1 MKTFGSLT
9 DSILARHG
17 IGKQVLAAQVVRKAN
32 EKLLALIP
40 AEYQRDMKVLSF
52 KEKELTIACQNP
64 TARYEA
70 DAIGPQLARSLE
82 EDFPSLSL
90 VCVAKLRPEAFMD
103 I

>member
-1 MKTFGSLT
+1 MRTFESLT

-17 IGKQVLAAQVVRKAN
+17 IGKQVLAAQVVRKAQ
-32 EKLLALIP
+32 EELVGLIP
-40 AEYQRDMKVLSF
+40 PEFQRDMKILSF
-52 KEKELTIACQNP
+52 KEKEVTIACQNP

-70 DAIGPQLARSLE
+70 DAVASQLARALE
-82 EDFPSLSL
+82 EDFPSLSI

>member
-17 IGKQVLAAQVVRKAN
+17 IGKQVLAAQVVRKAQ
-32 EKLLALIP
+32 EKLVALIP
-40 AEYQRDMKVLSF
+40 PEFQRDMKILSF
-52 KEKELTIACQNP
+52 KDKEVTIACQNP

-70 DAIGPQLARSLE
+70 DTVAPQVARLLE
-82 EDFPSLSL
+82 EDFPQLSII
-90 VCVAKLRPEAFMD
+90 CVAKLRPEAFMD

>member
-1 MKTFGSLT
+1 MKTFSSLT

-32 EKLLALIP
+32 EKLIALIP
-40 AEYQRDMKVLSF
+40 PEFQRDMKVLSF
-52 KEKELTIACQNP
+52 KEKEVTIACQNP

-70 DAIGPQLARSLE
+70 DAVAPQLARALE

>member
-1 MKTFGSLT
+1 MRTFGSLT
-9 DSILARHG
+9 DSVLARHG
-17 IGKQVLAAQVVRKAN
+17 IGKQVLAAQVVRKGN

-40 AEYQRDMKVLSF
+40 QEIQRDIKVLSY
-52 KEKELTIACQNP
+52 KDNELTIACQNP

-70 DAIGPQLARSLE
+70 DAVAPKLARALE